1 MFGCCKT
8 FGRPCHPVLRLLF
21 KVLIM
26 LVILCA
32 GGVSGFL
39 YGIDFSFREMR
50 HHAEHMDELPN
61 NAIPRMAKDLSLTPD
76 QLPEFERIFRKYHV
90 DIARVEGENAVKVH
104 ELFFEMGKEILPLL
118 NTAQAT
124 EFRELHRKICTV
136 FLPPIP
142 QYLIVES
149 KAPHHPCEDL

>member
-8 FGRPCHPVLRLLF
+8 PARPCHPALRLLL
-21 KVLIM
+21 KLAVM
-26 LVILCA
+26 LVIFCA

-50 HHAEHMDELPN
+50 HHAEHMDELPD
-61 NAIPRMAKDLSLTPD
+61 NAIPRMAEDLSLSAE
-76 QLPEFERIFRKYHV
+76 QLPEFARIFRKYHV
-90 DIARVEGENAVKVH
+90 DIAKVEGENAVKVH
-104 ELFFEMGKEILPLL
+104 ELFYEMGKEILPLL
-118 NTAQAT
+118 DEAQAA

-142 QYLIVES
+142 KYLS
-149 KAPHHPCEDL
+149 ADGKAPHHPCEDL